1 MACNIILGNARVLRT
16 TQFSFSTVYDIG
28 EVNFYIPVAKA
39 NSNQV
44 FLVLKNSRNLREI
57 VELIRS
63 KNETQKGVNALYK
76 LNINSSIRVG
86 DEAVE
91 IYLLLINKETDEYS
105 ISSKLKINLSAEN
118 YKIARQAKIVEEV
131 SQKVQEYYAKILVLT
146 EINQELYKKIEEEL
160 HNESNL

>member
-1 MACNIILGNARVLRT
+1 MACNIILGNAGDLRT

-28 EVNFYIPVAKA
+28 EVNFYIPTAKA

-63 KNETQKGVNALYK
+63 KNDTQKSVNALYK

-86 DEAVE
+86 DDEAVE

-105 ISSKLKINLSAEN
+105 TSSKLKINLSAEN
-118 YKIARQAKIVEEV
+118 YKIARQIKIVEEV
-131 SQKVQEYYAKILVLT
+131 NQKVQEYYAKILVLT
-146 EINQELYKKIEEEL
+146 EINQELYKKIEEGVTQ
-160 HNESNL
+160 

>member
-1 MACNIILGNARVLRT
+1 MACNIILSNAGDLRT

-28 EVNFYIPVAKA
+28 EVNFYIPTAKA

-44 FLVLKNSRNLREI
+44 FLVLKNGRNLREI

-63 KNETQKGVNALYK
+63 KNETQKSVNALYK

-105 ISSKLKINLSAEN
+105 TSSKLKINLSAEN

-131 SQKVQEYYAKILVLT
+131 SQKVQEYYTKILVLT

>member
-1 MACNIILGNARVLRT
+1 M
-16 TQFSFSTVYDIG
+16 
-28 EVNFYIPVAKA
+28 
-39 NSNQV
+39 
-44 FLVLKNSRNLREI
+44 
-57 VELIRS
+57 
-63 KNETQKGVNALYK
+63 
-76 LNINSSIRVG
+76 NINSSIRVG